1 MKTITNYINDH
12 LYEPDFIKE
21 SLQNKYHYIIE
32 YFNNNIP
39 EYIETNILSDIHYD
53 YITEFLKSVDN
64 NFVIKQLEKIGC
76 KCIKQSEHETNKK
89 WFTVTSDFV
98 PTENNI
104 FLDIIDKFRY
114 QIHKVMLDGGK
125 YVTILDP
132 IIANKANDEIE
143 TKFHNKLYH
152 ITKKN
157 IAEQI
162 LKHGL
167 RTRYSKYDNI
177 LDEIKSKK
185 QNSKIDQ
192 TSRVYLFTINSNK
205 DIDKVA
211 NELHMNNSN
220 YCVLEITLPTDLIN
234 VYKDTKMNSDNC
246 YFCYNTIPAKY
257 IKIKQNL

>member
-1 MKTITNYINDH
+1 MKQLITYINDH
-12 LYEPDFIKE
+12 LYEPNILKE
-21 SLQNKYHYIIE
+21 KLQDKYQYIEE
-32 YFNNNIP
+32 YFNNDIP
-39 EYIETNILSDIHYD
+39 EYIEKNILSDIHYD
-53 YITEFLKSVDN
+53 YITEFLNSVDIN
-64 NFVIKQLEKIGC
+64 IVIKQLEKIGC
-76 KCIKQSEHETNKK
+76 TCVNKSDNSSNKK
-89 WFTVTSDFV
+89 WFTVSSHLV
-98 PTENNI
+98 PTENNK

-114 QIHKVMLDGGK
+114 QIHQVIFDGEK

-132 IIANKANDEIE
+132 IIANNANSEIE

-157 IAEQI
+157 VAEQI

-211 NELHMNNSN
+211 NELYMNNSN
-220 YCVLEITLPTDLIN
+220 YCVLEITLPIDTIN
-234 VYKDTKMNSDNC
+234 IYKDTKMKSANC